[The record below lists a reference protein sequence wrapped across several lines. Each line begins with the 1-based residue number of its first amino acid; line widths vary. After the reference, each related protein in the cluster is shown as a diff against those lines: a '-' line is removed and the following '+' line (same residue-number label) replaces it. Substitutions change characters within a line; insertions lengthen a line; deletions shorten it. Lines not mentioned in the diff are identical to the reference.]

1 MTDEM
6 RKHLEEWH
14 KRPDGTGQDCYNYQP
29 MSGIKFGHIY
39 SRKGMCGG
47 NCENWKPRGTCGHCQ
62 NWAAAPTRCAVCN
75 AELRPAPSL
84 AAPLPLGPHPFKK
97 GDWVGRRIPISYE
110 LNLDEVMNTRTT
122 DRHEWMEGD
131 GSWHP
136 CPGFVA
142 YSVERV
148 TR

>member
-6 RKHLEEWH
+6 RKHLEECH
-14 KRPDGTGQDCYNYQP
+14 GLP
-29 MSGIKFGHIY
+29 
-39 SRKGMCGG
+39 
-47 NCENWKPRGTCGHCQ
+47 
-62 NWAAAPTRCAVCN
+62 
-75 AELRPAPSL
+75 
-84 AAPLPLGPHPFKK
+84 PLGPHPFKK